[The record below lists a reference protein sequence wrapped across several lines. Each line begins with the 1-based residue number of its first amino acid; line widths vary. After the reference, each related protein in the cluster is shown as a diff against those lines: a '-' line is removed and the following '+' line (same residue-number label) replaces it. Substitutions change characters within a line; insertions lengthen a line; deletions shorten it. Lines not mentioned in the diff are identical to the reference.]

1 VLARAADRG
10 REGGITANGDQR
22 KKSTSPPAPLR
33 DGEGSRKMCSEETTD
48 LGKDVVGMV
57 QDQVVGQV
65 KDD

>member
-1 VLARAADRG
+1 
-10 REGGITANGDQR
+10 
-22 KKSTSPPAPLR
+22 
-33 DGEGSRKMCSEETTD
+33 MCSEETTD